1 MQNSLAK
8 AHSAVQT
15 VLYWL
20 YAIAIVV
27 VWLTL

>member
-1 MQNSLAK
+1 MNSI
-8 AHSAVQT
+8 SQT

-20 YAIAIVV
+20 YALAIVV